1 MDVAKSC
8 LTFWLVR
15 EIFYLFFHRFFFLIF
30 SFFFSGGTLLV
41 NVSMTITDLV
51 KIPDQARMVSWSTN
65 YHVFRLCF
73 SEMQCSW
80 HTFFFQ
86 LVNVGPPWDDLLSF
100 LLLYNFACF
109 LKSPWELL
117 LLEPFTRGWDVCLF
131 PPICGHFYFVLQSNT
146 IPLKVEIVN

>member
-15 EIFYLFFHRFFFLIF
+15 EIFFFCHTFFFN
-30 SFFFSGGTLLV
+30 FFFRWNFACQRIHDNHRSCQDPGSSKNGKLKYQLSCFPTLL
-41 NVSMTITDLV
+41 
-51 KIPDQARMVSWSTN
+51 
-65 YHVFRLCF
+65 FRDAMLLA
-73 SEMQCSW
+73 
-80 HTFFFQ
+80 HFFFQ

-131 PPICGHFYFVLQSNT
+131 PPICGHFYFLLQRNT
-146 IPLKVEIVN
+146 IALKIEIVN